1 MVELTERQTIAKL
14 QQNEARLGQIKSQM
28 DGIARTIEE
37 LRVTRATIEQMP
49 KKPANGLLPLGGV
62 LLPVTIKDEKIK
74 VNIGAKVIIEQSREK
89 AIETI
94 KSREMILTDTLKR
107 AQEAGGRISA
117 ESRQIQKKLEE
128 RHKPNVPVIS
138 G

>member
-1 MVELTERQTIAKL
+1 MVELTERQAIAKL
-14 QQNEARLGQIKSQM
+14 QQNQSRLSQLQSQM

-37 LRVTRATIEQMP
+37 LRLTRATIEQMP
-49 KKPANGLLPLGGV
+49 KEPSNGLLPLGGV
-62 LLPVTIKDEKIK
+62 FLPITTSNGKIK
-74 VNIGAKVIIEQSREK
+74 VNIGAKVVIEQSREE

-94 KSREMILTDTLKR
+94 KNREKLLTETLQR

-117 ESRQIQKKLEE
+117 ESLQIQKKLEE